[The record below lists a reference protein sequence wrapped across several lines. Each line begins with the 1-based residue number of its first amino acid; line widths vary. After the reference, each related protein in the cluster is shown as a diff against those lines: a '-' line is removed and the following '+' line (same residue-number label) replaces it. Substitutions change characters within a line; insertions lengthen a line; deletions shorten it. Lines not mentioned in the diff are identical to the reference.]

1 MSTDTFDALV
11 IGAGAGGTAAA
22 ARLCHLGYRTLLV
35 EQRDRVGG
43 RASTKEI
50 TAEDGTGFTVNTGAL
65 VFEMGGENGR
75 LFDDVGADHGA
86 SVPEQPLVL
95 RIGGRDIPLMSG
107 TTGWLVGRLAGP
119 LGALARKIPKLR
131 PAPGI
136 DTETWLR
143 SLHAG
148 GRTKALFQSLA
159 SALFAAEPRD
169 VQAAL
174 FFDYLTK
181 PNALGI
187 YGTHPEGSVGPWRS
201 LAEHYQSAGGEL
213 WLESSVESLTR
224 DEAGLVSG
232 AVIHRAATAE
242 SVTVDARVVVSN
254 AGPLATVGF
263 CGDGAFPDGYAEGIR
278 TWSKPGSL
286 VTINFASRTPMTRM
300 GGLMFFG
307 TTRRLSYGGNLTVMS
322 PKMVPDGWHLYA
334 CACTPQPATGD
345 FDLDA
350 EVELLK
356 ADLRDNFPEFE
367 GATILTVEVCAGQE
381 WPAQRGIAG
390 NGQPV
395 TTPIA
400 NLWNV
405 GDGVYQW
412 TGAGQSG
419 CVETA
424 RLVVEQIQR
433 RYPRDIR

>member
-1 MSTDTFDALV
+1 M
-11 IGAGAGGTAAA
+11 
-22 ARLCHLGYRTLLV
+22 
-35 EQRDRVGG
+35 
-43 RASTKEI
+43 
-50 TAEDGTGFTVNTGAL
+50 
-65 VFEMGGENGR
+65 
-75 LFDDVGADHGA
+75 
-86 SVPEQPLVL
+86 
-95 RIGGRDIPLMSG
+95 GGRDIPLMSG
-107 TTGWLVGRLAGP
+107 PTGLLVGKLAGP
-119 LGALARKIPKLR
+119 FGALGRKIPKLR
-131 PAPGI
+131 PEPGI

-143 SLHAG
+143 SLKAG
-148 GRTKALFQSLA
+148 KRTMALFQSLA
-159 SALFAAEPRD
+159 SALFAAEPRN

-187 YGTHPEGSVGPWRS
+187 YGTHPEGSVGPWRA
-201 LAEHYQSAGGEL
+201 LAEHYQSEGGEL
-213 WLESSVESLTR
+213 WLESSVESLKFHVATR
-224 DEAGLVSG
+224 DDAGLVTG
-232 AVIHRAATAE
+232 AVIRRATTGE
-242 SVTVDARVVVSN
+242 SVTINARVVVSN

-263 CGDGAFPDGYAEGIR
+263 CGDAAFPEGYAEGIR
-278 TWSKPGSL
+278 EWSKPGSL

-307 TTRRLSYGGNLTVMS
+307 TTRRLSYGGNLTIMS

-334 CACTPQPATGD
+334 CAFTPQPATGD

-350 EVELLK
+350 EVELVK
-356 ADLRDNFPEFE
+356 QDLRDNFPEFE
-367 GATILTVEVCAGQE
+367 GATILSVEVCAGQE

-390 NGQPV
+390 NGQPI

-424 RLVVEQIQR
+424 RLVVEQIQKR
-433 RYPRDIR
+433 NPISGRSAA